1 MISSELDIKEKFVEM
16 CKLMFL
22 NSEGKVVFPF
32 DDLRHDEDYI
42 DFINHTDWRIL
53 ESKMNNL
60 VKLANTDHSVYN
72 KDLETEIWEMI

>member
-1 MISSELDIKEKFVEM
+1 MINSELDIKSKFIEM

-32 DDLRHDEDYI
+32 DDLRHDDDYN
-42 DFINHTDWRIL
+42 DFINHNDWSIL

-60 VKLANTDHSVYN
+60 VELANTDIAVYE